1 MLNYYLILNPFGC
14 FYCIRAKSF
23 FSYSSYDS
31 KGFLRSYHLRDIKPV
46 AQHSK
51 VLKDVFFT
59 RKLFKTTIVV
69 PTYSNH
75 PDDIWYL
82 VTNDDPR
89 YATKNYSYRFGSIE
103 CIFKSQKSNGFRLE
117 STNTKLIE
125 HFISL
130 FTVMCIALT
139 WLTIIGSDYVKNK
152 NHYHIKIRDVRSH
165 KGHKPTRLYSLFNLG
180 LTIFNLCYYNY
191 TNFNLKFNF
200 VLYDV

>member
-1 MLNYYLILNPFGC
+1 MLIFFLIFNLFGC

-23 FSYSSYDS
+23 FTYSFYDF
-31 KGFLRSYHLRDIKPV
+31 KGFLRTFHLRDIKPV

-51 VLKDVFFT
+51 VLKDVLFT
-59 RKLFKTTIVV
+59 KSLFKTNIVV

-75 PDDIWYL
+75 SGDIWDL
-82 VTNDDPR
+82 LTNDDTR
-89 YATKNYSYRFGSIE
+89 FATKNYSYRFGSIE
-103 CIFKSQKSNGFRLE
+103 SIFKSKKSNGFRLE
-117 STNTKLIE
+117 STNTQLID

-152 NHYHIKIRDVRSH
+152 HYYHLKIRDVH
-165 KGHKPTRLYSLFNLG
+165 KHKDKRPTRLYSLFNLG

-191 TNFNLKFNF
+191 VNFKLKFDF
-200 VLYDV
+200 VLYNP